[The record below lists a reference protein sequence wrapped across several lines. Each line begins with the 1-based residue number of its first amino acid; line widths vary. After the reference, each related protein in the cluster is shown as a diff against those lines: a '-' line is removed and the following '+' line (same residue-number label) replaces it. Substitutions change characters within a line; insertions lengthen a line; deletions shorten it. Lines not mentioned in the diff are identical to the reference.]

1 MPWELM
7 ISVVPIFGFVVVLA
21 YHERKGAQREK
32 VQKEEFEKVI
42 TPVAEMANGLHKRKY
57 GRPST
62 DLMEQFPDL
71 KVVK

>member
-1 MPWELM
+1 M
-7 ISVVPIFGFVVVLA
+7 ISVVPIIVFVVLLA

-32 VQKEEFEKVI
+32 AQREKFEKVI
-42 TPVAEMANGLHKRKY
+42 TPVAKMANGLHEKKY